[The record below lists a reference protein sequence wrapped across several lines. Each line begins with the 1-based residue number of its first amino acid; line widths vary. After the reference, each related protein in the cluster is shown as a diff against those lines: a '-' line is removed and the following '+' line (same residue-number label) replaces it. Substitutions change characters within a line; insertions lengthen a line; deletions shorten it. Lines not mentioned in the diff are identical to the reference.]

1 MSQTVAAP
9 ATAPAPSSGPL
20 PPQITIQT
28 GSSLLQRV
36 LCWLGWTGC
45 LIFLML
51 FAGLSYSLREYFD
64 TTHGIQERYHSGT
77 KHARDKIAVITVDGV
92 ILEGRGFVKHQIDR
106 VRDDENVK
114 AVVVRVNS
122 PGGTITGSDY
132 IHHHLAKLR
141 QEKKVPMVVSMG
153 GVAASGGY
161 YLAMAVGDQPKSIYA
176 EPTTT
181 TGSIGVI
188 VPHYDLSGLLTKF
201 NVKDDSIVSH
211 PRKQLLAMTRP
222 VSDEDRKILQAYV
235 NEAFGR
241 FKDIVQGGRPV
252 FRKAPQ
258 KLDELAT
265 GEIFTAGQA
274 KKFDEVGQLAHRR
287 GRAGRCAAG
296 ADGCSAGLRWV
307 ELGRAGAA
315 RADVATRAEEV
326 HDLPVDDRVVIAQ
339 PHLHIGRRIRRHVIG
354 SVHPAEIV
362 LLPILCTD

>member
-9 ATAPAPSSGPL
+9 ATSPSPPSGPL
-20 PPQITIQT
+20 PPHITIQT

-36 LCWLGWTGC
+36 LCWLGWAGC

-265 GEIFTAGQA
+265 GEIFTAQQA
-274 KKFDEVGQLAHRR
+274 QNHGLIDEIGFIEDAIERALELAKLDKDQTRVVEYKPPPSLLDLPWI
-287 GRAGRCAAG
+287 GEASAEQSALALLLELNTPRAYYLATTLPPLIDQRP
-296 ADGCSAGLRWV
+296 D
-307 ELGRAGAA
+307 AA
-315 RADVATRAEEV
+315 R
-326 HDLPVDDRVVIAQ
+326 P
-339 PHLHIGRRIRRHVIG
+339 
-354 SVHPAEIV
+354 
-362 LLPILCTD
+362 

>member
-1 MSQTVAAP
+1 M
-9 ATAPAPSSGPL
+9 
-20 PPQITIQT
+20 
-28 GSSLLQRV
+28 
-36 LCWLGWTGC
+36 CWLGWTGC
-45 LIFLML
+45 LIFLAL
-51 FAGLSYSLREYFD
+51 FVGLSYSLREYFD

-77 KHARDKIAVITVDGV
+77 KHARDKVAVITVDGV
-92 ILEGRGFVKHQIDR
+92 ILEGSGFVKYQIDR
-106 VRDDENVK
+106 VRDDDNVK
-114 AVVVRVNS
+114 AIVVRVNS

-132 IHHHLAKLR
+132 IHHHLVKLR

-211 PRKQLLAMTRP
+211 PRKQLLTMTRP

-252 FRKAPQ
+252 FREAPQ

-265 GEIFTAGQA
+265 GEIFTAQQA
-274 KKFDEVGQLAHRR
+274 KNHGLIDEIGFVEDAIERALELAKLNKDQTRVVEYKPPPSLFDLP
-287 GRAGRCAAG
+287 
-296 ADGCSAGLRWV
+296 WI
-307 ELGRAGAA
+307 GAA
-315 RADVATRAEEV
+315 SAERSALALLLELNTPQAYYLATT
-326 HDLPVDDRVVIAQ
+326 LPPLIDQRPDAAR
-339 PHLHIGRRIRRHVIG
+339 P
-354 SVHPAEIV
+354 
-362 LLPILCTD
+362 

>member
-1 MSQTVAAP
+1 MSQITAAAGP
-9 ATAPAPSSGPL
+9 ANSPVPPSSPI
-20 PPQITIQT
+20 PPQINIHT

-45 LIFLML
+45 LIFLVL
-51 FAGLSYSLREYFD
+51 FAGLSYGLREYFD
-64 TTHGIQERYHSGT
+64 TTEGIRERYHSGT
-77 KHARDKIAVITVDGV
+77 KYARDKVAIITVDGL
-92 ILEGRGFVKHQIDR
+92 ILEGNGFVKRQIDR
-106 VRDDENVK
+106 VRDDEHVK

-141 QEKKVPMVVSMG
+141 QEKKVPLVVSMG

-188 VPHYDLSGLLTKF
+188 VPHYDVSGLLANF

-265 GEIFTAGQA
+265 GEIFTAQQA
-274 KKFDEVGQLAHRR
+274 KNHGLIDEIGFIEDAVERALELAKLDKDQTRVVEYKPPPSLLEVPWLGEASAERSTLALLLELNTPRAYYLATTLPPLIDHRP
-287 GRAGRCAAG
+287 A
-296 ADGCSAGLRWV
+296 
-307 ELGRAGAA
+307 AA
-315 RADVATRAEEV
+315 R
-326 HDLPVDDRVVIAQ
+326 P
-339 PHLHIGRRIRRHVIG
+339 
-354 SVHPAEIV
+354 
-362 LLPILCTD
+362 